1 MGTQKIFSIL
11 TQADQSYCQHSSKHA
26 INFDT
31 FFMVVVNVFCIDFQL
46 RDLTQ
51 VIVKEYF
58 TLINGPINE
67 VCVFLI
73 LLCKW

>member
-1 MGTQKIFSIL
+1 MVQ
-11 TQADQSYCQHSSKHA
+11 
-26 INFDT
+26 
-31 FFMVVVNVFCIDFQL
+31 FFMVAVIVVCIDLQL

-67 VCVFLI
+67 VCGFFFFNVI
-73 LLCKW
+73 M